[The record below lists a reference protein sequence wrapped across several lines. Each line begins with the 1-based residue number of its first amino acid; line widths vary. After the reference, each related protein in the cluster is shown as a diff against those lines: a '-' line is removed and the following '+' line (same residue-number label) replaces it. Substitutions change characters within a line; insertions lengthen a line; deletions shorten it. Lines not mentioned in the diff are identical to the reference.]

1 MKDRS
6 SFVANMRKRK
16 KFNRDKMKK
25 GIYVLPNLFT
35 TGCLFAGFYSII
47 ASMHGRY
54 TYAAAAILIAMVM
67 DGLDGRMARLTN
79 TTSKFGAE
87 YDSLA
92 DIVAFGVAPAILA
105 FVWALSPY
113 GKWGWM
119 TCFLFVTCGAL
130 RLARFN
136 VQINIIDKGVFNGLP
151 IPAAALVVAST
162 VILVQ
167 HLGLEGQYNHI
178 SILFVVFFLSL
189 LMVSSI
195 KFYSFKDV
203 NYFVRRPFMSFV
215 LIVLILII
223 VIAEPQIT
231 IFTFAVGYALSGPV
245 WFLIRVARRK
255 GTPALKEEPKDID
268 QIAKP

>member
-1 MKDRS
+1 MKTRS
-6 SFVANMRKRK
+6 RFMTEMSKRK

-35 TGCLFAGFYSII
+35 TASLFAGFYSII
-47 ASMHGRY
+47 ATLYGRF
-54 TYAAAAILIAMVM
+54 THAAAAILIAMVL

-79 TTSKFGAE
+79 TVSKFGAE

-92 DIVAFGVAPAILA
+92 DLVAFGVAPALMVY
-105 FVWALSPY
+105 VWALSPF

-162 VILVQ
+162 VILLH
-167 HLGLEGQYNHI
+167 HLGIEGPYHHL
-178 SILFVVFFLSL
+178 SVLFGVFFLSL

-203 NYFVRRPFMSFV
+203 HYFVRRPFMTFV
-215 LIVLILII
+215 LIVLIMSI
-223 VIAEPQIT
+223 VIVEPQIT
-231 IFTFAVGYALSGPV
+231 IFTFAAGYALSGPV
-245 WFLIRVARRK
+245 WFIYRLVRRK
-255 GTPALKEEPKDID
+255 GSTARQEDPESTEET
-268 QIAKP
+268 AKT